1 MIKKNITLVRSNESK
16 NDSFFDP
23 KTDPKIAN
31 ALRKHGVRFGFM
43 VDYERDDVSEKNGL

>member
-1 MIKKNITLVRSNESK
+1 MIRRNITLARSNGSK

-23 KTDPKIAN
+23 KTDPNIAN
-31 ALRKHGVRFGFM
+31 AVRKCGVRFGFV